1 MSHSQDDLALEI
13 VYKTIVQMQ
22 SSTNYVILQ
31 YNQSIN
37 LNLMIKP
44 YRKYLLHFAEY
55 SYEKEKMS

>member
-1 MSHSQDDLALEI
+1 MYS
-13 VYKTIVQMQ
+13 K
-22 SSTNYVILQ
+22 TNYVIIE